1 MTSEAFARQTRQP
14 PGSLLGELAE
24 DHLKIRDLVSRLEHQ
39 DADWD
44 LAAEELSNRLAHHR
58 ASGMESVIA
67 LARVSPVDHEQQVRL
82 LLSAMRG
89 MDQLTDRLRLPAHDP
104 LLLGNILVAL
114 RGLEHEHER
123 LETELLVAELTGP
136 PSPTGRFDS

>member
-1 MTSEAFARQTRQP
+1 LF
-14 PGSLLGELAE
+14 GELAE
-24 DHLKIRDLVSRLEHQ
+24 DHLAIRDLVDRLERK

-44 LAAEELSNRLAHHR
+44 LAAEELSNRLARHR

-67 LARVSPVDHEQQVRL
+67 LARVSQVDHEQQVRL
-82 LLSAMRG
+82 LLAAMRG

-104 LLLGNILVAL
+104 MLLSNILGAL

-123 LETELLVAELTGP
+123 LETELLVAERAE
-136 PSPTGRFDS
+136 PSGHAAVREG